1 MIQKE
6 LNEGY
11 FAVVEDHLRELKFHD
26 GVLLSAELGKGN
38 EGINYILRK
47 PHRKNSNWVK
57 DIFSSKPHAY
67 TFSLDPRDE
76 SGFRALSEI
85 K

>member
-1 MIQKE
+1 MFVDLLKNLKKIADEHASEFESEGFTRFFAMIQKE
-6 LNEGY
+6 LDEGY

-47 PHRKNSNWVK
+47 PHRKNR
-57 DIFSSKPHAY
+57 I
-67 TFSLDPRDE
+67 
-76 SGFRALSEI
+76 G
-85 K
+85 